1 MRRGIALLLV
11 TMLVM
16 GCTAA
21 FAGTMQEE
29 MDKAGS
35 TIHKFF
41 TDLGELVMDKIPNT
55 YKDLSPTGTKQ
66 TQGTATTTTTTT
78 KSSTKY
84 LK

>member
-1 MRRGIALLLV
+1 MRKGIAILLV

-16 GCTAA
+16 GCTAV
-21 FAGTMQEE
+21 FADTMQEE

-66 TQGTATTTTTTT
+66 TQGTATTTTTT
-78 KSSTKY
+78 KSSRKY
-84 LK
+84 YK